1 MNKYLE
7 VNAAGGL
14 VRNENGEFLMIHRNG
29 KWDLPKGHQ
38 EEGERIEDTAVR
50 EVMEE
55 TGIDGII
62 LGKHICT
69 TEHTYFRDGKWHLKH
84 TWWYDMLCTGEA
96 DPVPQVE
103 EGIDVVKWIAPN
115 ELPACLK
122 TTYKTIQEVFE
133 NADV

>member
-14 VRNENGEFLMIHRNG
+14 VRNGNGEFLMIHRNG

-62 LGKHICT
+62 L
-69 TEHTYFRDGKWHLKH
+69 
-84 TWWYDMLCTGEA
+84 
-96 DPVPQVE
+96 
-103 EGIDVVKWIAPN
+103 
-115 ELPACLK
+115 
-122 TTYKTIQEVFE
+122 
-133 NADV
+133 